1 VSAPRNRRPQERS
14 VWHLAPTTAA
24 SSGRAPHR
32 GRLIERPDQVEHHRW
47 FPPPPEKDRGL
58 HLFDEPTRALLHEM
72 RWRKTPRDHR
82 LLWVALTI
90 ALLLHALFVTVL
102 WYEMKPGLQARTPQL
117 VQVDNAIQVRFIS
130 HRTGAP
136 PAPPPMAVPP
146 PPPLP
151 KPSHEPVSKNAMT
164 VHLPTPAPAPQPAPA
179 TSTAQPML
187 FDRTGRI
194 ILPAN
199 ASSAPAAPAPDY
211 VQRGPQ
217 GDTQIMHDRDPIKYK
232 PTKLDPYWRK
242 STNAVDDA
250 LQKVVEKTTVT
261 KTIQLPK
268 GIRIHCGISI
278 AALAGGCGGEPPP
291 PPPSNDG
298 DERLNMAP
306 ASLVKGGA
314 APAKPDV
321 ATCIALYKA
330 GKPLPYGCPV
340 DTPARAAGAQKSSG
354 P

>member
-1 VSAPRNRRPQERS
+1 M
-14 VWHLAPTTAA
+14 
-24 SSGRAPHR
+24 
-32 GRLIERPDQVEHHRW
+32 
-47 FPPPPEKDRGL
+47 L
-58 HLFDEPTRALLHEM
+58 HQM
-72 RWRKTPRDHR
+72 RWRKAPRDHR
-82 LLWVALTI
+82 RLWLALTI
-90 ALLLHALFVTVL
+90 ALLLHVLFMTVL
-102 WYEMKPGLQARTPQL
+102 WYEMKPGLQRRAPQG
-117 VQVDNAIQVRFIS
+117 VPVDNAIQVRFIS
-130 HRTGAP
+130 RSAGNS
-136 PAPPPMAVPP
+136 PAPPPITLPP
-146 PPPLP
+146 PPPTVP
-151 KPSHEPVSKNAMT
+151 KPSRELVSKNAMT
-164 VHLPTPAPAPQPAPA
+164 VHLPEPTPQPAA
-179 TSTAQPML
+179 STPPTPQPML

-242 STNAVDDA
+242 SSNAVDDA

-268 GIRIHCGISI
+268 GIRIHCGISL

-291 PPPSNDG
+291 PPPSSDG

-321 ATCIALYKA
+321 ATCIAIYKA

-340 DTPARAAGAQKSSG
+340 DTPARAASVQKPASPQG

>member
-1 VSAPRNRRPQERS
+1 M
-14 VWHLAPTTAA
+14 
-24 SSGRAPHR
+24 
-32 GRLIERPDQVEHHRW
+32 
-47 FPPPPEKDRGL
+47 L
-58 HLFDEPTRALLHEM
+58 HQM
-72 RWRKTPRDHR
+72 RWRKAPRDHR
-82 LLWVALTI
+82 RLWTALAL
-90 ALLLHALFVTVL
+90 ALLLHVFFVAVA
-102 WYEMKPGLQARTPQL
+102 WYEMKPNLQRHPMQV
-117 VQVDNAIQVRFIS
+117 VQVDNAIQVRFITRSAGS
-130 HRTGAP
+130 H
-136 PAPPPMAVPP
+136 AVPP
-146 PPPLP
+146 PVALPPPVP
-151 KPSHEPVSKNAMT
+151 KPSREPVSKNAMT
-164 VHLPTPAPAPQPAPA
+164 LHMPGPTPVPAATPQPAPA
-179 TSTAQPML
+179 TSVAPVL

-199 ASSAPAAPAPDY
+199 ASSTPAAPAPDY

-232 PTKLDPYWRK
+232 ATALDPYWRK

-268 GIRIHCGISI
+268 GIRIHCGISL
-278 AALAGGCGGEPPP
+278 AALSGGCGGDPPP

-306 ASLVKGGA
+306 ASLVKGA
-314 APAKPDV
+314 SAPAKPDL
-321 ATCIALYKA
+321 ATCVAVYKA

-340 DTPARAAGAQKSSG
+340 DTPARAASAQKPASSQG

>member
-1 VSAPRNRRPQERS
+1 M
-14 VWHLAPTTAA
+14 
-24 SSGRAPHR
+24 
-32 GRLIERPDQVEHHRW
+32 
-47 FPPPPEKDRGL
+47 L
-58 HLFDEPTRALLHEM
+58 HQM
-72 RWRKTPRDHR
+72 RWRKAPRDHR
-82 LLWVALTI
+82 RLWVAMTI
-90 ALLLHALFVTVL
+90 AVLLHAFFMLVV
-102 WYEMKPGLQARTPQL
+102 WYEMKPSLRPHQPPEARIPMDT
-117 VQVDNAIQVRFIS
+117 AIQVRFITRS
-130 HRTGAP
+130 ASAAHP
-136 PAPPPMAVPP
+136 VSPVAVSPPP

-151 KPSHEPVSKNAMT
+151 KPSREPVSKNAMT
-164 VHLPTPAPAPQPAPA
+164 VHMPAPAPVPATAPPPQPAPA
-179 TSTAQPML
+179 TSAAPVL

-199 ASSAPAAPAPDY
+199 ASSAPAAPAADY

-232 PTKLDPYWRK
+232 PTALDPYWRK

-250 LQKVVEKTTVT
+250 LQKLVEKTTVT

-278 AALAGGCGGEPPP
+278 AALSAGCGGEPPP
-291 PPPSNDG
+291 PPPSTDG

-306 ASLVKGGA
+306 ASLVKGGP
-314 APAKPDV
+314 APTKPDI
-321 ATCIALYKA
+321 ATCIAVYKS

-340 DTPARAAGAQKSSG
+340 DTPARASSAPKPATTQG